1 MLTTLAIFIGSIF
14 GLLIISAFFSGSETA
29 LTAVSKA
36 RIRHLADEGNKKA
49 EAVEKLISK
58 QDKLIS
64 TLLLGNNL
72 VNILASA
79 LTTSLFIS
87 IFGDVGVIIATVVMT
102 SLVVIFAEILPKV
115 IALKYSDLWSLRAAL
130 PIKLTI
136 KILGPI
142 ASLAQKVS
150 SYFVKDNND
159 SRKLVDAHDEL
170 RGQISIHHQ
179 EGEVKKGDRDM
190 LGAILDLPDVTVED
204 VMVHRKNITAI
215 DINEINE
222 KIITE
227 ILSSPFTRIPVWEEN
242 ADNFIGL
249 LHIKSLTREAF
260 LNNNDFQNIDIRKI
274 LSKPWFVPETTSLKE
289 QLNAFL
295 DKKLHMA
302 LVVDEY
308 GSLMGLITLE
318 DILEEIVG
326 QIDDEHDVETEE
338 VISELP
344 NSIDVDGGMSIRDL
358 NRNYGWDIPDTEAT
372 TLAGLII
379 HESQTI
385 PKVGSAYIFYGFKF
399 KILGRTRNQITSL
412 RIEKV

>member
-1 MLTTLAIFIGSIF
+1 MFMTLAIFFGSIL
-14 GLLIISAFFSGSETA
+14 GLLIVSAFFSGSETA

-49 EAVEKLISK
+49 SEVEKLISQ

-87 IFGDVGVIIATVVMT
+87 LFGDVGVIVATIVMT
-102 SLVVIFAEILPKV
+102 SLVVIFAEILPKI
-115 IALKYSDLWSLRAAL
+115 IALKYSDMWSLKAAL
-130 PIKLTI
+130 PIKITI
-136 KILGPI
+136 KILGPL
-142 ASLAQKVS
+142 ANLAQKAS
-150 SYFVKDNND
+150 SYFVRNNNE
-159 SRKLVDAHDEL
+159 SKKLVDAHDEL

-190 LGAILDLPDVTVED
+190 LGAILDLPDITVED

-222 KIITE
+222 KIIKE

-242 ADNFIGL
+242 TDNFIGL
-249 LHIKSLTREAF
+249 LHIKSLTKEAF
-260 LNNNDFQNIDIRKI
+260 LNNNDFQNINIRKI

-308 GSLMGLITLE
+308 GSIMGLITLE

-338 VISELP
+338 VISEFP

-399 KILGRTRNQITSL
+399 KILSRTRNQITSL
-412 RIEKV
+412 RVEKV

>member
-102 SLVVIFAEILPKV
+102 SLVVIFAEILPKI

>member
-87 IFGDVGVIIATVVMT
+87 IFGDVGVIIATIVMT
-102 SLVVIFAEILPKV
+102 SLVVIFAEILPKI

-142 ASLAQKVS
+142 ANLAQKAS
-150 SYFVKDNND
+150 SYFVKNNSD
-159 SRKLVDAHDEL
+159 SKKLVDAHDEL

-242 ADNFIGL
+242 TDNFIGL

>member
-87 IFGDVGVIIATVVMT
+87 IFGDVGVIIATIVMT
-102 SLVVIFAEILPKV
+102 SLVVIFAEILPKI

-142 ASLAQKVS
+142 ASLAQKAS
-150 SYFVKDNND
+150 SYFVKNNSD
-159 SRKLVDAHDEL
+159 SKKLVDAHDEL

-242 ADNFIGL
+242 TDNFIGL

-399 KILGRTRNQITSL
+399 KILGRARNQITSL

>member
-1 MLTTLAIFIGSIF
+1 MLTTLGIFIGSII

-29 LTAVSKA
+29 LTAISKA
-36 RIRHLADEGNKKA
+36 RIRHLADEGDKRAKA
-49 EAVEKLISK
+49 LEKLIAK
-58 QDKLIS
+58 QDTLIS
-64 TLLLGNNL
+64 TLLVGSNL
-72 VNILASA
+72 VNILASVLA
-79 LTTSLFIS
+79 TSLFIS
-87 IFGDVGVIIATVVMT
+87 LFGEVGVIIATFVMT
-102 SLVVIFAEILPKV
+102 TLVVIFAEILPKM
-115 IALKYSDLWSLRAAL
+115 IALENSDRWSLKSSFI
-130 PIKLTI
+130 IKITFI
-136 KILGPI
+136 ILGPVAI
-142 ASLAQKVS
+142 LAQKIS
-150 SYFVKDNND
+150 SFFIKN
-159 SRKLVDAHDEL
+159 SSSKEKLVDAHDEI

-179 EGEVKKGDRDM
+179 DGEVKKGDRDM
-190 LGAILDLPDVTVED
+190 LGAILDLPDVNVED
-204 VMVHRKNITAI
+204 VMVHRKNITAVNI
-215 DINEINE
+215 NAINES
-222 KIITE
+222 KITE
-227 ILSSPFTRIPVWEEN
+227 ILSSPYTRIPVWEDST
-242 ADNFIGL
+242 DNFIGL
-249 LHIKSLTREAF
+249 LHIKSLAREAF

-308 GSLMGLITLE
+308 GSIMGLITLE

-326 QIDDEHDVETEE
+326 QIDDEHDLETEE
-338 VISELP
+338 VISQMP

-399 KILGRTRNQITSL
+399 KILGRKRNQITSL

>member
-1 MLTTLAIFIGSIF
+1 MLTTVAIFIGSIF

-87 IFGDVGVIIATVVMT
+87 IFGDVGVIIATIVMT
-102 SLVVIFAEILPKV
+102 SLVVIFAEILPKI

-142 ASLAQKVS
+142 ANLAQKAS
-150 SYFVKDNND
+150 SYFVKNNSD
-159 SRKLVDAHDEL
+159 SKKLVDAHDEL

-242 ADNFIGL
+242 TDNFIGL

>member
-142 ASLAQKVS
+142 ANLAQKAS
-150 SYFVKDNND
+150 SYFVKNNSD
-159 SRKLVDAHDEL
+159 SKKLVDAHDEL

-242 ADNFIGL
+242 TDNFIGL

>member
-87 IFGDVGVIIATVVMT
+87 IFGDVGVIIATIVMT
-102 SLVVIFAEILPKV
+102 SLVVIFAEILPKI

-142 ASLAQKVS
+142 ANLAQKAS
-150 SYFVKDNND
+150 SYFVKNNSD
-159 SRKLVDAHDEL
+159 SKKLVDAHDEL

-242 ADNFIGL
+242 TDNFIGL

-399 KILGRTRNQITSL
+399 KILGRARNQITSL

>member
-1 MLTTLAIFIGSIF
+1 MLTTLAIFIGSIL
-14 GLLIISAFFSGSETA
+14 GLLLISAFFSGSETA

-36 RIRHLADEGNKKA
+36 RIRHLSDEGNKKA
-49 EAVEKLISK
+49 KVVETLIAQ
-58 QDKLIS
+58 QDTLIS

-87 IFGDVGVIIATVVMT
+87 IFGDVGVIIATIIMT

-115 IALKYSDLWSLRAAL
+115 LALKHSDRWALKAAL
-130 PIKLTI
+130 FIKITV

-142 ASLAQKVS
+142 ANLAQKAS
-150 SYFVKDNND
+150 SYFVKDNNN
-159 SRKLVDAHDEL
+159 SEKLVDAHDEL

-190 LGAILDLPDVTVED
+190 LGAILDLPEITVED

-222 KIITE
+222 KIFTE

-242 ADNFIGL
+242 TDNFIGL
-249 LHIKSLTREAF
+249 LHIKSLTKEAF
-260 LNNNDFQNIDIRKI
+260 QNNNDFQNINIRKI

-308 GSLMGLITLE
+308 GSIMGLITLE

-326 QIDDEHDVETEE
+326 QIDDEHDLDTEE
-338 VISELP
+338 VISQMP

-399 KILGRTRNQITSL
+399 KILSRKRNQITSL

>member
-1 MLTTLAIFIGSIF
+1 MFMTLAIFFGSIL
-14 GLLIISAFFSGSETA
+14 GLLVVSAFFSGSETA

-49 EAVEKLISK
+49 AEVEKLISQ

-87 IFGDVGVIIATVVMT
+87 LFGDVGVIVATIVMT
-102 SLVVIFAEILPKV
+102 SLVVIFAEILPKI
-115 IALKYSDLWSLRAAL
+115 IALKYSDIWSLKAAL
-130 PIKLTI
+130 PIKITI
-136 KILGPI
+136 KILGPL
-142 ASLAQKVS
+142 ANLAQKAS
-150 SYFVKDNND
+150 SYFVRNNNE
-159 SRKLVDAHDEL
+159 SKKLVDAHDEL

-190 LGAILDLPDVTVED
+190 LGAILDLPDITVED

-222 KIITE
+222 KIIKE

-242 ADNFIGL
+242 TDNFIGL
-249 LHIKSLTREAF
+249 LHIKSLTKEAF
-260 LNNNDFQNIDIRKI
+260 LNNNDFQNINIRKI

-308 GSLMGLITLE
+308 GSIMGLITLE

-338 VISELP
+338 VISEFS

-412 RIEKV
+412 KVEKV

>member
-87 IFGDVGVIIATVVMT
+87 IFGDVGVIIATIVMT
-102 SLVVIFAEILPKV
+102 SLVVIFAEILPKI

-142 ASLAQKVS
+142 ANLAQKAS
-150 SYFVKDNND
+150 SYFVKNNSD
-159 SRKLVDAHDEL
+159 SKKLVDAHDEL

-242 ADNFIGL
+242 TDNFIGL

-326 QIDDEHDVETEE
+326 EFNE
-338 VISELP
+338 ELP
-344 NSIDVDGGMSIRDL
+344 SKMTKIVSADDGWIVDGAISIREL
-358 NRNYGWDIPDTEAT
+358 NKKLKLNLPIDGPKTLNGLILEFFEDIPDPNTSFK
-372 TLAGLII
+372 L
-379 HESQTI
+379 SNVTI
-385 PKVGSAYIFYGFKF
+385 EILNAQDKTVKSVKIF
-399 KILGRTRNQITSL
+399 R
-412 RIEKV
+412 

>member
-1 MLTTLAIFIGSIF
+1 MFMTLAIFFGSIL
-14 GLLIISAFFSGSETA
+14 GLLIVSAFFSGSETA

-36 RIRHLADEGNKKA
+36 RIRHLAHEGNKKA
-49 EAVEKLISK
+49 AEVEKLISQ

-87 IFGDVGVIIATVVMT
+87 LFGDVGVIVATIVMT
-102 SLVVIFAEILPKV
+102 SLVVIFAEILPKI
-115 IALKYSDLWSLRAAL
+115 IALKYSDIWSLKAAL
-130 PIKLTI
+130 PIKITI
-136 KILGPI
+136 KILGPL
-142 ASLAQKVS
+142 ANLAQKAS
-150 SYFVKDNND
+150 SYFVRNNNE
-159 SRKLVDAHDEL
+159 SKKLVDAHDEL

-190 LGAILDLPDVTVED
+190 LGAILDLPDITVED

-222 KIITE
+222 KIIKE

-242 ADNFIGL
+242 TDNFIGL
-249 LHIKSLTREAF
+249 LHIKSLTKEAF
-260 LNNNDFQNIDIRKI
+260 LNNNDFQNINIRKI

-308 GSLMGLITLE
+308 GSIMGLITLE

-338 VISELP
+338 VISEFP

-412 RIEKV
+412 RVEKV